1 MSIYIFAKHFNI
13 DDDVCCVFFFFASI
27 SLRFLC
33 FVLMMM
39 SLFLITKC
47 LFGFAEQPQKYLA

>member
-1 MSIYIFAKHFNI
+1 
-13 DDDVCCVFFFFASI
+13 
-27 SLRFLC
+27 
-33 FVLMMM
+33 MMM